1 MRLVDID
8 SLKGCA
14 IIRPTTHEEIAH
26 IQSCSGWIAHK
37 DIPTAYDVEAVVA
50 ELENKMLASSNAQ
63 TEAIIGMQGASA
75 NYYCGEKD
83 AYQKAIEIVRNGGK
97 E

>member
-8 SLKGCA
+8 SLKGCS
-14 IIRPTTHEEIAH
+14 IIRPTSSEEIAH
-26 IQSCSGWIAHK
+26 IEACKGWIAHK

-50 ELENKMLASSNAQ
+50 ELEADLKISESDYEKTKSIFDLGNQFGLRNA
-63 TEAIIGMQGASA
+63 IS
-75 NYYCGEKD
+75 
-83 AYQKAIEIVRNGGK
+83 IVRGK

>member
-14 IIRPTTHEEIAH
+14 IIRPTTYEEIAH
-26 IQSCSGWIAHK
+26 IEACSGLIAHK

-50 ELENKMLASSNAQ
+50 ELEDASVCDD
-63 TEAIIGMQGASA
+63 TD
-75 NYYCGEKD
+75 D
-83 AYQKAIEIVRNGGK
+83 AFFIRESKAIEIVRNGGK